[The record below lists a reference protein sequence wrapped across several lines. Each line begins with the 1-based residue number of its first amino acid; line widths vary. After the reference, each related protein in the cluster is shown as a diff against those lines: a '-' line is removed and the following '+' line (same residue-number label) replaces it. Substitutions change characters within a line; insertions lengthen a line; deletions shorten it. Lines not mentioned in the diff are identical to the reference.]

1 MVSIS
6 WYNLSITVIWFLEHL
21 LKYCFILVGPQSNL
35 TLKPHLQ
42 QDRWNDSYSYAFP
55 SACVYLPHNH
65 YVKEK
70 CTTKVH
76 TQVHWHEYLQSFPW
90 LQQHNTFHIVV
101 LARCAF
107 IHTLQM
113 RKQGTVKWSK
123 MICPRSNRKR
133 VTKPGTDLL
142 IPESQASTYLQVYFW
157 CLTVLPIQYLSLDPL
172 TPSGWKAI
180 HTIISIFKMQNQK
193 RKPCAEGKYFKGLTT
208 PLHHWRNEAGTQHHL
223 YFRQWRQKKY
233 HKKDSNLESSDI

>member
-1 MVSIS
+1 M
-6 WYNLSITVIWFLEHL
+6 
-21 LKYCFILVGPQSNL
+21 
-35 TLKPHLQ
+35 
-42 QDRWNDSYSYAFP
+42 
-55 SACVYLPHNH
+55 
-65 YVKEK
+65 
-70 CTTKVH
+70 
-76 TQVHWHEYLQSFPW
+76 QVHWHEYLQSFPW

-107 IHTLQM
+107 IRTLQM

-157 CLTVLPIQYLSLDPL
+157 FLTVLPIQYLSLDPL
-172 TPSGWKAI
+172 IPSGWKAI

-193 RKPCAEGKYFKGLTT
+193 RKPCAEGKCFEGLIT
-208 PLHHWRNEAGTQHHL
+208 PLHHWWNDEAGTQHHL
-223 YFRQWRQKKY
+223 YFWPWRQKIPQ
-233 HKKDSNLESSDI
+233 EGQ